1 MSTESTLRLVGE
13 LHAGRTI
20 GRAEAAKI
28 LATKIAAADKQL
40 GVLTRLLPVERLKRR
55 GKVLYRWKLR
65 EGALTRPIPV
75 ATVLAGYFGSSLAKL
90 FEGTVYEPGMR
101 NVAET
106 LLDISGRSRG
116 FENADRQFVFL
127 TRGGEVALPSKEK
140 VLDDIIQ
147 VLQDSHRARLVYR
160 SAEGQRSALS
170 VQPLSIAIY
179 DHQLYL
185 IARRTD
191 GTFHPYRF
199 ARIERVTRLPQRA
212 QYPPQTEY
220 DPEQVFRDSIGVY
233 VDDRF
238 PVQDVE
244 VLVSKRWKTF
254 MESHRW
260 HRSQRLIST
269 KLGYLLRMRVR
280 ICPEL
285 ERWVL
290 GFGAEARVVRP
301 EALRARVARISGEM
315 HALYSDER
323 KPR

>member
-1 MSTESTLRLVGE
+1 MES
-13 LHAGRTI
+13 AQY
-20 GRAEAAKI
+20 RAAS
-28 LATKIAAADKQL
+28 
-40 GVLTRLLPVERLKRR
+40 
-55 GKVLYRWKLR
+55 RWKRNNWSGGLFS
-65 EGALTRPIPV
+65 V
-75 ATVLAGYFGSSLAKL
+75 KL
-90 FEGTVYEPGMR
+90 
-101 NVAET
+101 
-106 LLDISGRSRG
+106 
-116 FENADRQFVFL
+116 
-127 TRGGEVALPSKEK
+127 EVALPSKEK

-199 ARIERVTRLPQRA
+199 ARIEGVTRLPQRA

-233 VDDRF
+233 VGDRF
-238 PVQDVE
+238 PVEDVE
-244 VLVSKRWKTF
+244 LLVSKRWKTF

-269 KLGYLLRMRVR
+269 NIIGRLLRAARRTPIVAVR
-280 ICPEL
+280 L
-285 ERWVL
+285 TL
-290 GFGAEARVVRP
+290 RP
-301 EALRARVARISGEM
+301 RISSVGLRL
-315 HALYSDER
+315 ASLTSSR
-323 KPR
+323 